1 MWAAAQLCF
10 FLVLVGIIM
19 NLLGFPAKVR
29 LRIYVGT
36 LLTFMSQPSW
46 SQSGQHWGE
55 VLLSFVA
62 LLSGELF
69 GNVLNRA
76 LFRGFRSLVGEIFLL
91 ADEFSR
97 SAKEQAR
104 RVEQLE
110 CEKERVEYDLRF
122 SQQRL
127 ARASATPSAN
137 NQFRPIT
144 TAGSTAASWDG
155 LPSEVVR
162 GLVADGLMRDDS
174 AAAPTAATG
183 GFRVEGERTLGPVS
197 NLSGCGCSTLGSSSE
212 IGGSADL
219 GDPQEGDDMPASG
232 GAPALLPTS
241 RVTLRMR
248 R

>member
-1 MWAAAQLCF
+1 MWATAQICF
-10 FLVLVGIIM
+10 FLVVVGIIM
-19 NLLGFPAKVR
+19 NLLGFPAQVR
-29 LRIYVGT
+29 LRIDVVT
-36 LLTFMSQPSW
+36 LLNFMCQPSW
-46 SQSGQHWGE
+46 SHAAW
-55 VLLSFVA
+55 LCFVA
-62 LLSGELF
+62 LLSGELI

-76 LFRGFRSLVGEIFLL
+76 LFRGFRSLVGEVFVL

-97 SAKEQAR
+97 SAKEQAC

-127 ARASATPSAN
+127 ARASASPSAN
-137 NQFRPIT
+137 TQFRPVT
-144 TAGSTAASWDG
+144 SAGSTAASWDG

-174 AAAPTAATG
+174 AAAPTAATE

-197 NLSGCGCSTLGSSSE
+197 NLSGCGGSTVGSSSE
-212 IGGSADL
+212 IGGLADL
-219 GDPQEGDDMPASG
+219 GDPQEDDDMPASG
-232 GAPALLPTS
+232 GGPALLQAP
-241 RVTLRMR
+241 RVSLRMR

>member
-1 MWAAAQLCF
+1 MWAAAQICF

-19 NLLGFPAKVR
+19 NLLGFPAQVR
-29 LRIYVGT
+29 LRIDVVT
-36 LLTFMSQPSW
+36 LLTFMCQPSW
-46 SQSGQHWGE
+46 SQYGQHWGE

-62 LLSGELF
+62 LLSGELI

-76 LFRGFRSLVGEIFLL
+76 LFRGFRSLVGEVFLL

-127 ARASATPSAN
+127 ARASASPSAS
-137 NQFRPIT
+137 NQFRPVSS
-144 TAGSTAASWDG
+144 AGSTAASWDG

-174 AAAPTAATG
+174 AVPPTAATG
-183 GFRVEGERTLGPVS
+183 GFRVEGERTLEPVS
-197 NLSGCGCSTLGSSSE
+197 NLSGCGCSTVGSSSE
-212 IGGSADL
+212 IGGLADL
-219 GDPQEGDDMPASG
+219 GDPQDGDDMPASG
-232 GAPALLPTS
+232 GGPALLPAS
-241 RVTLRMR
+241 RVSLRLR